1 MYNIYIHEKKLS
13 DFEKA
18 SNEKKKILKY
28 EIKRKKEI
36 NNLTKNYNKR
46 MKNFVLNLCE
56 NPVIL
61 GENYYNEKLSKTQSE
76 FFINNNNYEKEKKNY
91 FVFGDYM
98 TDKKKVEL
106 INKEKLILQK
116 FQEMNKKCQKKRDII
131 NARKNNI
138 NVLLQPK
145 MKFGPREE
153 IENIV
158 ETMNKNGNYINNIK
172 YNKILSDH
180 LKNLKFNNIRYVK
193 RYDILKKNYGD
204 NYKDVKKI
212 LKDENLED
220 EFSHKNTIVSKFSNT
235 SNIDNQN
242 KKNKIMKYSGVINS
256 SNSDSTI
263 IKKIMSKE
271 NKSNLIKS
279 NELKKLFNDNRKI
292 YFNGASQYINL
303 KKGNSKMKH
312 NFKSSDVLE
321 DNEISVIYT
330 DKNIYFKKINN
341 LNDINQQNNNNNH
354 KFQRQISMPDIKN
367 NEGNT
372 KNILSPINQNK
383 NSYLTYLKKYLNY
396 SPKDNKSPLLEDKLF
411 FSENPDNNQGL
422 SEETKSKNL
431 EMQSLINK
439 EINQSIVKYYF
450 DKYNIINE
458 FNKKNT
464 INTINLFFQ
473 GDHHINEK
481 PDENLDEKLNYLT
494 KIINKRN
501 NELMKENNDYIS
513 SVGTFKLSNKKGKKK
528 RRRLQGNDFILIDG
542 QFILKK
548 DIKSLSDIIFT
559 KCNFYKEKKAISQ
572 KNILKNQDKFGKK
585 FGLTVSNF
593 YTKINT

>member
-312 NFKSSDVLE
+312 NYKSSDVLE

-396 SPKDNKSPLLEDKLF
+396 SPKDNKSPLLEEKLF